1 MEREDT
7 EAVKAAAE
15 LLLGGSTYALLCDGK
30 FISMSDSFSEL
41 CGRLGEDRLLEAAA
55 AGGHICCEGL
65 IYTVNVMAPNR
76 GVSAVTVTSRTFFD
90 MYPELKNSF
99 TAVDAR
105 IRSAVTSITAALD
118 EIYADPV
125 KDTDTVADNLETI
138 DRCMLMLYSEVVVPD
153 ELMLYSKNV
162 EGRQTDITSL
172 AFDVCSGIASASA
185 GSLRT
190 RVNAPEGC
198 FAEIRPETL
207 RVILACAAAKA
218 VRRSE
223 RTEYYY
229 INIRKQDGSIYLSV
243 LTGSLSMKP
252 DDTAAFDPVNFM
264 EDFSAE
270 DLSLALIHSFCRR
283 FGCRPYMMEA
293 EGISTLGLI
302 IPECKGEKRDR
313 PKISV
318 PKLFKAAVSRFSP
331 ECAMLAERIKAVRYK
346 HRF

>member
-1 MEREDT
+1 MERDET

-15 LLLGGSTYALLCDGK
+15 LLLGGSAYALMCDGK
-30 FISMSDSFSEL
+30 FISMSGSFSEI
-41 CGRLGEDRLLEAAA
+41 CGRLGEERLLAAA
-55 AGGHICCEGL
+55 SKGGHICCEGL
-65 IYTVNVMAPNR
+65 IYTFNVMAPDKA
-76 GVSAVTVTSRTFFD
+76 VSAVTVTSRTLFD
-90 MYPELKNSF
+90 MYPELKNCF

-105 IRSAVTSITAALD
+105 IRSAVTAVTAALD

-125 KDTDTVADNLETI
+125 RDTDTAADNLETI

-153 ELMLYSKNV
+153 ELMLYSNNV
-162 EGRQTDITSL
+162 SGVRTDITEL

-185 GSLRT
+185 GTLRT

-207 RVILACAAAKA
+207 RIILSCAAAKA

-229 INIRKQDGSIYLSV
+229 INISRQDGSIYLSV

-264 EDFSAE
+264 ADFSAE

-302 IPECKGEKRDR
+302 IPECKGDNRYS
-313 PKISV
+313 KISA
-318 PKLFKAAVSRFSP
+318 PKLYRPAASRFSP
-331 ECAMLAERIKAVRYK
+331 ERVMLAEKHKSVRYK
-346 HRF
+346 RRF